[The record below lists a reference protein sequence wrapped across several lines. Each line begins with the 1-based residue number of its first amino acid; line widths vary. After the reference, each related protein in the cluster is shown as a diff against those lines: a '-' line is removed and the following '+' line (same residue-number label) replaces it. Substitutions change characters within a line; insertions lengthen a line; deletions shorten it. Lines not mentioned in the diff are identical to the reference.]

1 MGAKSIIA
9 QARAQQREFARYFL
23 VHGYG
28 RPQIDNVNSSQHLD
42 KLIERYDNLVDA
54 IKREV
59 ARNKPL
65 FKAKK
70 NPRKSPR
77 RRK

>member
-1 MGAKSIIA
+1 
-9 QARAQQREFARYFL
+9 
-23 VHGYG
+23 
-28 RPQIDNVNSSQHLD
+28 
-42 KLIERYDNLVDA
+42 VDA